1 MPERSKAP
9 DPREETP
16 DDRPDACPVRS
27 KTCDSAVC
35 MAGNLRAGRTVQHD
49 RSSDRYRVSGDDT
62 DDVGNG
68 GYGMKK
74 RLEKKVEKMR
84 RKKVHEI
91 LEMVL
96 EINGTYPRQREYSGS
111 LPTAFFEF
119 SGHVSRVYVQ
129 VIRDGWNDRGNL
141 YDPDSDWM
149 DVRTELDE
157 MEELKGKVKEKQEEL
172 RHAGKM

>member
-16 DDRPDACPVRS
+16 DDRQDACPVRS

-49 RSSDRYRVSGDDT
+49 RSSDRYRVSGDGA

-96 EINGTYPRQREYSGS
+96 EINTTYERRQEVTGNK
-111 LPTAFFEF
+111 PTAFFWF
-119 SGHVSRVYVQ
+119 NGHTASLDISVYQ
-129 VIRDGWNDRGNL
+129 NGW
-141 YDPDSDWM
+141 YPDCREYQNFNTIFEYSM
-149 DVRTELDE
+149 DELL
-157 MEELKGKVKEKQEEL
+157 EELSNRKKELQD
-172 RHAGKM
+172 AGKM